1 MEASQNKIMIT
12 RFAKQEKP
20 VLKAFFSIK
29 IPQYAGLCINDLSYF
44 QKGNSRWISYPQ
56 KPYEKDGEKKYA
68 NVIFFEEK
76 AMQDSIL
83 KALDEYMLNTNQPP
97 ELFKDEHYTPF

>member
-1 MEASQNKIMIT
+1 MSASGNRIEIT
-12 RFAKQEKP
+12 RFVKKDKP
-20 VLKAFFSIK
+20 VLKGFFSIK

-44 QKGNSRWISYPQ
+44 QKGNQRWISYPQ

-68 NVIFFEEK
+68 NVIFFEDK

-83 KALDEYMLNTNQPP
+83 KALDEYLVQNNAET
-97 ELFKDEHYTPF
+97 FKDGQFIPF